1 MFQCPNRAS
10 VCNGTCEDCPK
21 RNRRNL
27 KFVFLDVDGVLNS
40 KEYFR
45 TDTYKMEQ
53 YQAGQSDDESDVS
66 IGVMQLGAP
75 YIERLNRLVQPGVV
89 FILSSTWR
97 VLYKMDQMQFM
108 LEQKGFKGKLAG
120 KTPALNSGPRGKE
133 IAAWIESELGIE
145 IASGE
150 LAWPTFVIF
159 DDDQDMDRLRGRYI
173 QTTYERGLQ
182 DEHVDRALKML
193 GLAV

>member
-10 VCNGTCEDCPK
+10 VCNGTCDDCPK
-21 RNRRNL
+21 RNRRKL

-40 KEYFR
+40 RQYFR
-45 TDTYKMEQ
+45 SDTYKVEQ
-53 YQAGQSDDESDVS
+53 FNAGMTEEETDFS
-66 IGVMQLGAP
+66 IGVGQLGAP
-75 YIERLNRLVQPGVV
+75 HIERLNRLVQPGVV

-97 VLYKMDQMQFM
+97 VLYKLDLMQQM
-108 LEQKGFKGKLAG
+108 LEAKGFKGKLSG
-120 KTPALNSGPRGKE
+120 RTPSFNDGPRGRE
-133 IAAWIESELGIE
+133 IAAWIEAELGIE

-173 QTTYERGLQ
+173 QTTYEAGLQ
-182 DEHVDRALKML
+182 DEHVDRAIAML
-193 GLAV
+193 GLGV

>member
-1 MFQCPNRAS
+1 MFLCPNRAS

-21 RNRRNL
+21 RSRRDL

-40 KEYFR
+40 RQYFR
-45 TDTYKMEQ
+45 SDEYKMDQ
-53 YQAGQSDDESDVS
+53 YKAGQSEEETDVS
-66 IGVMQLGAP
+66 IGIMQLGAP
-75 YIERLNRLVQPGVV
+75 FIERLNRLVQPKVV

-97 VLYKMDQMQFM
+97 VLYKMEQMQFM
-108 LEQKGFKGKLAG
+108 LEQKGFKGKLYG
-120 KTPALNSGPRGKE
+120 KTPSFNDAPRGKE
-133 IAAWIESELGIE
+133 IAAWIEKELGIE

-173 QTTYERGLQ
+173 QTSYDAGLQ
-182 DEHVDRALKML
+182 DEHVDRAIKML
-193 GLAV
+193 GLDV

>member
-1 MFQCPNRAS
+1 MFSCPNRAS
-10 VCNGTCEDCPK
+10 VCDATCEDCPK

-45 TDTYKMEQ
+45 SDTYKMEQ
-53 YQAGQSDDESDVS
+53 YQAGQNDDESDVS
-66 IGVMQLGAP
+66 IGIM
-75 YIERLNRLVQPGVV
+75 RLNRLVQPGVV
-89 FILSSTWR
+89 FVLSSTWR
-97 VLYKMDQMQFM
+97 VLYKLEQMQFM

-120 KTPALNSGPRGKE
+120 KTPSFSSGPRGKE

-193 GLAV
+193 GLGV